1 MTAYEFLL
9 SESQERMLFVVK
21 AGREEALMQRFR
33 RWGLQAAV
41 VGRVLEEPIVRVL
54 HHGAVAA
61 EVPATALADD
71 TPIEKHALLEEPL
84 RTCSSCGNGMNRSCR
99 PSRTREQLCLRFW
112 MTRPLRASAG
122 FTGNTTS
129 RCWPTR
135 WCRPVLPMPLSC
147 GSGPNRERSR
157 PVQSGVWRPRW
168 TAPTDGLPLTLNGGS
183 RRLWLKLPA
192 ISVASVPN
200 PWP

>member
-1 MTAYEFLL
+1 MKRPDA
-9 SESQERMLFVVK
+9 
-21 AGREEALMQRFR
+21 ALR

-61 EVPATALADD
+61 VPATALADD
-71 TPIEKHALLEEPL
+71 TPIEKHALLEAP
-84 RTCSSCGNGMNRSCR
+84 CGPAAAGGNGMNGVAG
-99 PSRTREQLCLRFW
+99 PRTRERLCLLFW

-129 RCWPTR
+129 GCWPAR

-147 GSGPNRERSR
+147 GSNRERV
-157 PVQSGVWRPRW
+157 PVLC
-168 TAPTDGLPLTLNGGS
+168 TAGRGGHGGLPQPMGC
-183 RRLWLKLPA
+183 P
-192 ISVASVPN
+192 
-200 PWP
+200 